1 MVPEA
6 LRYGNRLQAS
16 RGRGPVRDRRPG
28 AFTGDGAQPAT
39 WTTDLAK
46 VDSQMASHL
55 CSNLKLTCLP
65 GFSLQR
71 FNLPYWCDMR
81 KQVERQ
87 PAPGALS
94 LGSDKVPILPRVSWN
109 HFINSRVAVKSRAL
123 ESRCLDQTLA
133 TLLVEGP
140 RRGSFT
146 SPSFSF
152 LICKAVAMLPYRVP
166 ERIKSSL
173 R

>member
-6 LRYGNRLQAS
+6 LRYGSRLKAS
-16 RGRGPVRDRRPG
+16 RGQRLVRDGAPG

-39 WTTDLAK
+39 QTTDLAK
-46 VDSQMASHL
+46 VDSEMASHL
-55 CSNLKLTCLP
+55 CSHLKLTCLP
-65 GFSLQR
+65 VSSLQH
-71 FNLPYWCDMR
+71 FNLPYWYDVR
-81 KQVERQ
+81 KKVERQ

-94 LGSDKVPILPRVSWN
+94 LRSDKVLILPCVICN
-109 HFINSRVAVKSRAL
+109 HFINFHVVVKSRAL

-140 RRGSFT
+140 RKGSFT

-152 LICKAVAMLPYRVP
+152 LICKAVVTLSHGVA